1 MREFASKRVTPRRGY
16 NQPAA
21 GGSWPRFLDPIGW
34 FQGTAVPTS
43 TAPRVTALLQAWSAG
58 DQTALDRLVP
68 LVHSELRRLAK
79 RYMRRERVGHTL
91 QTTALIHEA
100 YIRLVESSAVNWQD
114 RAHFFGISARV
125 MRRVL
130 VDFARERG
138 YRKRGGGERRV
149 PLDEALLVA
158 DAPDQDL
165 VALDD
170 ALNALAGVDAR
181 KSRAIELRFFGGL
194 SIEETAVVLEVSPE
208 TVKRDCRLAKAWL
221 LRWLTEAEPR

>member
-1 MREFASKRVTPRRGY
+1 MV
-16 NQPAA
+16 QP
-21 GGSWPRFLDPIGW
+21 P
-34 FQGTAVPTS
+34 

-58 DQTALDRLVP
+58 DRTALDQLVP
-68 LVHSELRRLAK
+68 LVHAELRRLAR
-79 RYMRRERVGHTL
+79 RYMRRERAGHTL

-100 YIRLVESSAVNWQD
+100 YIRLVDAQGINWQN

-138 YRKRGGGERRV
+138 YRKRGGGECRV

>member
-1 MREFASKRVTPRRGY
+1 V
-16 NQPAA
+16 Q
-21 GGSWPRFLDPIGW
+21 
-34 FQGTAVPTS
+34 TS
-43 TAPRVTALLQAWSAG
+43 RVTALLQAWSAG
-58 DQTALDRLVP
+58 DRTALDRLVP
-68 LVHSELRRLAK
+68 LVHAELRRLAS

-100 YIRLVESSAVNWQD
+100 YIRLVEAREINWQN

-130 VDFARERG
+130 VDLARERG

-149 PLDEALLVA
+149 PLDEAMLIA
-158 DAPDQDL
+158 DPPDSDL
-165 VALDD
+165 SALDD
-170 ALNALAGVDAR
+170 ALNALAEIDAR

-194 SIEETAVVLEVSPE
+194 SIEEAALVLEVSPE

-221 LRWLTEAEPR
+221 LRWLTEQEAR

>member
-1 MREFASKRVTPRRGY
+1 M
-16 NQPAA
+16 
-21 GGSWPRFLDPIGW
+21 
-34 FQGTAVPTS
+34 
-43 TAPRVTALLQAWSAG
+43 TALLQAWSDG
-58 DQTALDRLVP
+58 DRRALERLVP
-68 LVHSELRRLAK
+68 LVHAELRRLAR
-79 RYMRRERVGHTL
+79 RYLRRERAGHTL

-100 YIRLVESSAVNWQD
+100 FIRLVEAKGINWQN

-130 VDFARERG
+130 VDFARERS
-138 YRKRGGGERRV
+138 YQKRGGGSRRV

-158 DAPDQDL
+158 DEPDQDL

-170 ALNALAGVDAR
+170 ALNALAEIDAR

-194 SIEETAVVLEVSPE
+194 SMAEAALILEVSPE

-221 LRWLTEAEPR
+221 LRWLTEHETR

>member
-1 MREFASKRVTPRRGY
+1 MQAP
-16 NQPAA
+16 
-21 GGSWPRFLDPIGW
+21 
-34 FQGTAVPTS
+34 TAT
-43 TAPRVTALLQAWSAG
+43 RVTALLQAWSAG
-58 DQTALDRLVP
+58 DHTALDRLVP
-68 LVHSELRRLAK
+68 LVHAELRRLAR
-79 RYMRRERVGHTL
+79 RYMRRERAGHTL

-100 YIRLVESSAVNWQD
+100 YIRLVEAQGLNWQN

-138 YRKRGGGERRV
+138 YRKRGGGDRRV
-149 PLDEALLVA
+149 PLDEAMLVA
-158 DAPDQDL
+158 DAPDRDL

-194 SIEETAVVLEVSPE
+194 SIEEAALVLEVSPE

-221 LRWLTEAEPR
+221 LRWLTEHETT

>member
-1 MREFASKRVTPRRGY
+1 
-16 NQPAA
+16 
-21 GGSWPRFLDPIGW
+21 
-34 FQGTAVPTS
+34 
-43 TAPRVTALLQAWSAG
+43 VTALLQAWSDG
-58 DQTALDRLVP
+58 DRRALERLVP
-68 LVHSELRRLAK
+68 LVHAELRRLAR
-79 RYMRRERVGHTL
+79 RYLRRERAGHTL

-100 YIRLVESSAVNWQD
+100 FIRLVEAKGINWQN

-138 YRKRGGGERRV
+138 YQKRGGGIRRV

-158 DAPDQDL
+158 DEPDQDL

-170 ALNALAGVDAR
+170 ALNALAEIDAR

-194 SIEETAVVLEVSPE
+194 SIAEAALILEVSPE

-221 LRWLTEAEPR
+221 LRWLTEHETR

>member
-1 MREFASKRVTPRRGY
+1 MQSPTAS
-16 NQPAA
+16 
-21 GGSWPRFLDPIGW
+21 
-34 FQGTAVPTS
+34 
-43 TAPRVTALLQAWSAG
+43 RVTALLQAWNAG
-58 DQTALDRLVP
+58 DRTALDRLVP
-68 LVHSELRRLAK
+68 LILAELRRLAR
-79 RYMRRERVGHTL
+79 RYMRRERAGHTL

-100 YIRLVESSAVNWQD
+100 YIRLVEAQGVNWQN

-138 YRKRGGGERRV
+138 YRKRGGGDRRV

-158 DAPDQDL
+158 DAPDEDL
-165 VALDD
+165 IALDD
-170 ALNALAGVDAR
+170 ALNALAGVDPR

-194 SIEETAVVLEVSPE
+194 SIEEAALVLEVSPE

-221 LRWLTEAEPR
+221 LRWLTEHGTR

>member
-1 MREFASKRVTPRRGY
+1 MGLAEET
-16 NQPAA
+16 PAA
-21 GGSWPRFLDPIGW
+21 PH
-34 FQGTAVPTS
+34 
-43 TAPRVTALLQAWSAG
+43 VTALLQAWSAG
-58 DQTALDRLVP
+58 DQSALDQLVP
-68 LVHSELRRLAK
+68 LVHAELRRLAR
-79 RYMRRERVGHTL
+79 RYMRRERAGHTL

-100 YIRLVESSAVNWQD
+100 FIRLVEAKAVNWQN

-138 YRKRGGGERRV
+138 YRKRGGGDCRV
-149 PLDEALLVA
+149 PLNEELLVA
-158 DAPDQDL
+158 DTPDENL

-170 ALNALAGVDAR
+170 ALNALADVDPR

-194 SIEETAVVLEVSPE
+194 SIEEAALVLEVSSE

-221 LRWLTEAEPR
+221 LRWLTEHETE

>member
-1 MREFASKRVTPRRGY
+1 
-16 NQPAA
+16 
-21 GGSWPRFLDPIGW
+21 
-34 FQGTAVPTS
+34 
-43 TAPRVTALLQAWSAG
+43 
-58 DQTALDRLVP
+58 
-68 LVHSELRRLAK
+68 
-79 RYMRRERVGHTL
+79 MRRERAGHTL
-91 QTTALIHEA
+91 QTTALINEA
-100 YIRLVESSAVNWQD
+100 YIRLVEAQRVNWQN

-138 YRKRGGGERRV
+138 YRKRGGGDRRV

-170 ALNALAGVDAR
+170 ALNALADVDPR

-194 SIEETAVVLEVSPE
+194 SIAEAALILDVSPE

-221 LRWLTEAEPR
+221 LRWLNEHETK

>member
-1 MREFASKRVTPRRGY
+1 VQRPS
-16 NQPAA
+16 
-21 GGSWPRFLDPIGW
+21 S
-34 FQGTAVPTS
+34 
-43 TAPRVTALLQAWSAG
+43 PRVTELLQAWSAG
-58 DQTALDRLVP
+58 DATALDRLVP
-68 LVHSELRRLAK
+68 LVHAELRRLAR

-100 YIRLVESSAVNWQD
+100 YIRLVEAQGVTWQN

-149 PLDEALLVA
+149 ALDEALLVA
-158 DAPDQDL
+158 NAPDEDL

-170 ALNALAGVDAR
+170 ALNALSEVDPR

-194 SIEETAVVLEVSPE
+194 SIEEAALVLEVSPE

-221 LRWLTEAEPR
+221 LRWLTEHDSK